1 MRPVQPHAHPGHVTS
16 WLVLVD
22 AWRCLLLFQASRG
35 CAQRKPQC
43 LTINRGT
50 SHICRECN
58 DSSFSMVNG
67 LLSQLHSVPHGTA
80 QILCSHRASVDTA
93 IATENHNWVFRSN
106 PRRLLMLSPNS
117 DKMTD
122 SPGGNSVTSCRS
134 TKLWYTRKSEASH
147 VLEGCPAVPF

>member
-1 MRPVQPHAHPGHVTS
+1 MIP
-16 WLVLVD
+16 
-22 AWRCLLLFQASRG
+22 LF
-35 CAQRKPQC
+35 PW
-43 LTINRGT
+43 
-50 SHICRECN
+50 
-58 DSSFSMVNG
+58 SMDYYLN
-67 LLSQLHSVPHGTA
+67 STADRMAPA

-122 SPGGNSVTSCRS
+122 SPGGNSVMSCRS

-147 VLEGCPAVPF
+147 VLEGCPAVPFS